1 MPNRVTTGI
10 PSGVTNAVLGSALET
25 YIGMD
30 PSTVHQYFNDFDIY
44 TVGDWTPTATQVGV
58 PTNAIAAGNGGI
70 LSLANSTTSAD
81 LDQLT
86 LKAATFAF
94 IAGQQVWFKAR
105 FQIAD
110 ATNSSI
116 ILGLQNLNTNAFA
129 ATDGVWF
136 SKIATSTTMSAV
148 VAASST
154 STTSSAPSNLT
165 VANAT
170 WANVGF
176 YYDGAA
182 MNLYFNDTSTG
193 NVSVANLPAASTNL
207 AVTIAVKN
215 GTAAGQTLLLDYIMA
230 AAERQ
235 VDSTHV
241 G

>member
-1 MPNRVTTGI
+1 MADRVTTVI
-10 PSGVTNAVLGSALET
+10 PSGVTNAVLATALET

-30 PSTVHQYFNDFDIY
+30 PSTAHQYFNDFDVF
-44 TVGDWTPTATQVGV
+44 TTGDWTNTATGS
-58 PTNAIAAGNGGI
+58 PTNALTAGNGGI
-70 LSLANSTTSAD
+70 LSMANTTSSAD

-86 LKAATFAF
+86 LKVATFAF
-94 IAGQQVWFKAR
+94 AAGMQVWFKAR

-110 ATNSSI
+110 ATNSMI

-136 SKIATSTTMSAV
+136 QKLSGVTTGNIVLS
-148 VAASST
+148 ASST
-154 STTSSAPSNLT
+154 QTVGGSTVTL
-165 VANAT
+165 ANAT
-170 WANVGF
+170 WANVGW

-182 MNLYFNDTSTG
+182 MNPYFNDTPVG
-193 NVSVANLPAASTNL
+193 NPATTNLPAAGTNL

-215 GTAAGQTLLLDYIMA
+215 GSAAGQTLLLDYVMV

-235 VDSTHV
+235 VDTLHV

>member
-10 PSGVTNAVLGSALET
+10 PSGVTNAVLGSALES

-30 PSTVHQYFNDFDIY
+30 PSTVHQYFNDFDVF
-44 TVGDWTPTATQVGV
+44 TTGDWTGTATGS

-70 LSLANSTTSAD
+70 LSLANTAPSGD

-94 IAGQQVWFKAR
+94 AAGQQVWFKAR

-110 ATNSSI
+110 ATNSLI

-136 SKIATSTTMSAV
+136 YKPSASTTMSAV
-148 VAASST
+148 LAASST
-154 STTSSAPSNLT
+154 QTTSSAPSNLT
-165 VANAT
+165 IANAT
-170 WANVGF
+170 AANVGF

-182 MNLYFNDTSTG
+182 MNLYFNDVNTG
-193 NVSVANLPAASTNL
+193 NVSVANLPAAGTNL

-215 GTAAGQTLLLDYIMA
+215 GTAAAQTLLLDYILA

-235 VDSTHV
+235 VDLSHF